1 MPHLIIEHSSNLSVP
16 AATLLNSLHQ
26 AAEQTQ
32 LFDPSSIKS
41 RMLSFEHHKLGNDKE
56 GFIHVQAHII
66 HGRTVEQKQLLSDM
80 LFAQL
85 QHHLPLQWQL
95 SVHVYDL
102 MPQIYRKN

>member
-56 GFIHVQAHII
+56 GFIHVHAGI
-66 HGRTVEQKQLLSDM
+66 HGIG
-80 LFAQL
+80 
-85 QHHLPLQWQL
+85 
-95 SVHVYDL
+95 DL
-102 MPQIYRKN
+102 IEAERDWRNPVARIAIIQTSEDSLRSE